1 MSKLV
6 PKLNL
11 NRTPQTADNGSLVY
25 AKNIKLNKD
34 GTIGPDYNF
43 IKANINWGSYTSFDK
58 QHPIVGYIVG
68 LNNKVYYFI
77 NYENIRKEF
86 NIGNSSSSVNNVS
99 KIIEYNEITDE
110 SKEINSSWTY
120 HNGTITGFVTTNH
133 TGEEILTICESSDDS
148 VEIPIKHINLSHP
161 EVEDESLYTQ
171 NPVIPITN
179 LHLEDTYS
187 KTIPNGV
194 YQFFVR
200 YKISDNFYTPWIPC
214 SKECFAGVSTKEN
227 TCSGSL
233 KYIDIKKDSSKS
245 FVFSVEHLFDNVAN
259 YESFQLGFILSH
271 DNEVVARIWKEFNF
285 NTNIIYFDYDKYNIK
300 EIDIDEFLKTNFELF
315 NVKNA
320 TFFRNKCYISNYKE
334 TDFNPQLQSYANNVR
349 IVLEK
354 DKVFDKNPEYTDVYF
369 NNTRL
374 VKDETLNAYTIF
386 DNIIYG
392 DSYTTFTQNSIIEDT
407 VKESEILKFSYIY
420 DYNLDPD
427 IAWINEATGV
437 IKFNN
442 LGSNYTRYLDYA
454 NGIPP
459 LHTQNNVNLVYTDEI
474 HPLEE
479 NNYKYYFHNK
489 WFIGSGHNVGELKAD
504 DKNFK
509 QQELINFTNEVINA
523 SKNYIN
529 NKAGNFLLTKFQIIT
544 NVTENVDVIIF
555 DDIVKSEIANINGK
569 AFNTENELNNYVNSF
584 IQGIVDGFVYN
595 GEEYLYKGSFAN
607 SRDSFSGTI
616 RGYVIEYTKVNI
628 TDEKAEYD
636 NNSSNTEQTII
647 LKATKTNYT
656 KTVYIKPNQ
665 SLFKKVT
672 ESDEKLVEVSPKQY
686 TSLMPFT
693 EYKFYIHYVKN
704 NGVIT
709 NGFEIPAEN
718 PKERICENYPNG
730 EISVIYPK
738 ISNVVIPDGYVAY
751 FISMSKIGNDICKLF
766 NRSIVTNEGKEYEIY
781 DCIEA
786 DLLLYNLNNKI
797 SVIDS
802 QGNLITSDAIYCSS
816 GCTNPMFMF
825 GNSGSV
831 IFELDESRRNITDT
845 DAWIQIINKKEH
857 IESHE
862 QLVRITP
869 YIKESDYSNYKHMNL
884 PSYLCEVYKIDKN
897 IKTNNKDAY
906 YFAGTEVYK
915 FTDSITTSIKIEH
928 ITDYI
933 NIRYTNSEYI
943 LSNFNLNYLTLTE
956 DVNNTIRSYKID
968 ETDES
973 ESAKTQIVKIVN
985 TLTSSD
991 IYELPQMYKEY
1002 TRKYFSIYNSKNI
1015 TKFTNTIRSSDTN
1028 TDEVYRNIF
1037 TFYAGDYYNVP
1048 CNRGPIVNMFS
1059 IADSIY
1065 VHCEHSLYKFSGNTS
1080 LSANNGEVQTK
1091 ETNVFDSGIK
1101 ELFDSEFGYGG
1112 IQSKTHSLISYFAYV
1127 FYDEYAKKIY
1137 YYGGENQLSCISDSI
1152 EKILD
1157 SYNILDIVFVDDY
1170 HNNRFF
1176 VNLKVSTKEEN
1187 SVIGNI
1193 CLSYSYLTKSFISI
1207 HDIDFI
1213 KGFCTR
1219 HNTYFLHTTNDDLR
1233 LPIHSVYRMTT
1244 NVVTVPKKSTIGVI
1258 GTIYTGLYRKSLISV
1273 PDLDNYCCIDVIFN
1287 DNYEIIK
1294 NIEKVS
1300 WVCSAIKSFIDN
1312 NYMAEENLEIYP
1324 GDIIQI
1330 YSDQC
1335 CSEKTTM
1342 CEHNVSV
1349 TTPVEEFIQN
1359 NEDYHYTKFVV
1370 GNGYDALNP
1379 NVYKYPR
1386 FNCGI
1391 WSLNY
1396 FRDIRN
1402 NEDKFNYGSAND
1414 KSLIYG
1420 KYFVIRF
1427 AFGIRNCKIENINI
1441 IANNYDKV

>member
-6 PKLNL
+6 PKLSL

-34 GTIGPDYNF
+34 GTIGPDYDF
-43 IKANINWGSYTSFDK
+43 IKANINWGTYTSFDK
-58 QHPIVGYIVG
+58 RHPVVGYIVG

-77 NYENIRKEF
+77 NYESIYRTGLITDNPVIQY
-86 NIGNSSSSVNNVS
+86 VS
-99 KIIEYNEITDE
+99 KIIEYNELTNK
-110 SKEINSSWTY
+110 SREINSSWTY

-148 VEIPIKHINLSHP
+148 LEIPIKHINLSHP

-171 NPVIPITN
+171 NPIIPITN
-179 LHLEDTYS
+179 LHLSDTYS

-200 YKISDNFYTPWIPC
+200 YKIADDFYTPWIPC
-214 SKECFAGVSTKEN
+214 SKECFAGVSNVED

-233 KYIDIKKDSSKS
+233 KYIDTKKDSSKS
-245 FVFSVEHLFDNVAN
+245 FIFEVEHLFDNTAN
-259 YESFQLGFILSH
+259 YESFQIGFILSH
-271 DNEVVARIWKEFNF
+271 DDEIVARTWKEFSF
-285 NTNIIYFDYDKYNIK
+285 NTNTIYFDYDKYNIK
-300 EIDIDEFLKTNFELF
+300 EIDIDEFLKTNFEIF

-334 TDFNPQLQSYANNVR
+334 TDFNPQLQSYANQVVVNLDTAK
-349 IVLEK
+349 I
-354 DKVFDKNPEYTDVYF
+354 FDKHPEYTDVYF
-369 NNTRL
+369 NN
-374 VKDETLNAYTIF
+374 VKLEYDNVLDTYTAIS
-386 DNIIYG
+386 DTAIYG
-392 DSYTTFTQNSIIEDT
+392 ENYTTFDSNETTENVID
-407 VKESEILKFSYIY
+407 ESNILEFSYIY
-420 DYNLDPD
+420 NYDIDPD
-427 IAWINEATGV
+427 LAWINKSEG
-437 IKFNN
+437 IIEFNN
-442 LGSNYTRYLDYA
+442 LGSDYTRYLGYA
-454 NGIPP
+454 NGIPS

-479 NNYKYYFHNK
+479 NDYKYFFHAK
-489 WFIGSGHNVGELKAD
+489 WFVGSGHSVGELKAD

-509 QQELINFTNEVINA
+509 QQELINFTNEVIET
-523 SKNYIN
+523 SKKYISS
-529 NKAGNFLLTKFQIIT
+529 KVGNILLTKFQLIPNNSPNIDIIT
-544 NVTENVDVIIF
+544 IEDVNTQSINNIKGIAF
-555 DDIVKSEIANINGK
+555 KSE
-569 AFNTENELNNYVNSF
+569 EELNNYILTF
-584 IQGIVDGFVYN
+584 MLGIANGFVYN
-595 GEEYLYKGSFAN
+595 STSEKYLYSTTLN
-607 SRDSFSGTI
+607 NYSGAFI
-616 RGYVIEYTKVNI
+616 GYYIEYSKIEV
-628 TDEKAEYD
+628 K
-636 NNSSNTEQTII
+636 NTEAEFEADSNNNPQKITI
-647 LKATKTNYT
+647 KAIRTNYSR
-656 KTVYIKPNQ
+656 TVNVEPKQ
-665 SLFKKVT
+665 SLFKTVS
-672 ESDEKLVEVSPKQY
+672 EQGEELVKVSPKQY

-704 NGVIT
+704 NGIIT
-709 NGFEIPAEN
+709 NGFEIPGD
-718 PKERICENYPNG
+718 KSYPAPG
-730 EISVIYPK
+730 ESYPSDGVNIIYPK
-738 ISNVVIPDGYVAY
+738 FSNITIPDGYVAY
-751 FISMSKIGNDICKLF
+751 FISMSKIGNDVCKLF
-766 NRSIVTNEGKEYEIY
+766 NRNVITIGNKSYEVY
-781 DCIEA
+781 DCLEA

-797 SVIDS
+797 TVIDNS
-802 QGNLITSDAIYCSS
+802 GTEIPSDAIYCSS

-825 GNSGSV
+825 GNSGS
-831 IFELDESRRNITDT
+831 IMFELSNNRQNITDT
-845 DAWIQIINKKEH
+845 DAWITVINKKEH
-857 IESHE
+857 IESNE
-862 QLVRITP
+862 QLIRITP
-869 YIKESDYSNYKHMNL
+869 YINTDSYSSFEDMNL
-884 PSYLCEVYKIDKN
+884 PSYLCRVYKINKN
-897 IKTNNKDAY
+897 IKLSNNTAY
-906 YFAGTEVYK
+906 YFAGTEAYK
-915 FTDSITTSIKIEH
+915 FSNVISDSIEIEKVDGALNISFTSP
-928 ITDYI
+928 
-933 NIRYTNSEYI
+933 EYI
-943 LSNFNLNYLTLTE
+943 LSNFNLNYLALTE
-956 DVNNTIRSYKID
+956 DVNNTIRTY
-968 ETDES
+968 TTNNTN
-973 ESAKTQIVKIVN
+973 KTQIVKIVN

-1002 TRKYFSIYNSKNI
+1002 TRKYFSIYNPKNI

-1157 SYNILDIVFVDDY
+1157 SYNILDIIFVDDY

-1176 VNLKVSTKEEN
+1176 VNLKVSTKEETPV
-1187 SVIGNI
+1187 SGNI

-1233 LPIHSVYRMTT
+1233 LPVHSVYRMTT
-1244 NVVTVPKKSTIGVI
+1244 DVVTVPKKSNIGVI

-1273 PDLDNYCCIDVIFN
+1273 PNFDNYCCIDVIFN
-1287 DNYEIIK
+1287 ENYEIIK

-1335 CSEKTTM
+1335 CSDKTVM
-1342 CEHNVSV
+1342 CEHNISV

-1396 FRDIRN
+1396 FRDIRS
-1402 NEDKFNYGSAND
+1402 NEDKFNYGTAND

-1441 IANNYDKV
+1441 IANNYEKV

>member
-43 IKANINWGSYTSFDK
+43 IKANINWGRYTSFDK
-58 QHPIVGYIVG
+58 QHPVVGYIVG

-77 NYENIRKEF
+77 NYENIKKEF
-86 NIGNSSSSVNNVS
+86 NIGNSSSGVNNVS
-99 KIIEYNEITDE
+99 KIIEYNELTDE

-120 HNGTITGFVTTNH
+120 HNGIITGFVTTNH

-214 SKECFAGVSTKEN
+214 SKECFAGVSTIEN
-227 TCSGSL
+227 TCNGSL
-233 KYIDIKKDSSKS
+233 KYIDTKKDSSKS

-259 YESFQLGFILSH
+259 YESFQIGFILSH
-271 DNEVVARIWKEFNF
+271 DDEIVARTWKEFSF
-285 NTNIIYFDYDKYNIK
+285 NTNKIYFDYDKYNIK
-300 EIDIDEFLKTNFELF
+300 EIDIDDFLKTNFELF

-334 TDFNPQLQSYANNVR
+334 TDFNPQFHNYANQVK
-349 IVLEK
+349 VELKKE
-354 DKVFDKNPEYTDVYF
+354 KVFEKHPEYTEVYF
-369 NNTRL
+369 NNILL
-374 VKDETLNAYTIF
+374 VKDDVLDSYTVFDNAIYGDNYTIF
-386 DNIIYG
+386 
-392 DSYTTFTQNSIIEDT
+392 TQNNITEESIKED
-407 VKESEILKFSYIY
+407 EILKFSYIY
-420 DYNLDPD
+420 NYSLDPD
-427 IAWINEATGV
+427 IAWINEAEGV
-437 IKFNN
+437 IEFNN
-442 LGSNYTRYLDYA
+442 LGSDYTRYIETIYKPYHA
-454 NGIPP
+454 ENGQ
-459 LHTQNNVNLVYTDEI
+459 LLRFTDEV

-479 NNYKYYFHNK
+479 IQYKDFFGRK
-489 WFIGSGHNVGELKAD
+489 WFVSSGQGIGWLVANDE
-504 DKNFK
+504 NFK
-509 QQELINFTNEVINA
+509 QQELINFTNEVVNA

-529 NKAGNFLLTKFQIIT
+529 SKSGNFLLTKFQLIT
-544 NVTENVDVIIF
+544 NNVENVDVVTFEDVNKFI
-555 DDIVKSEIANINGK
+555 IANINGK
-569 AFNTENELNNYVNSF
+569 AFNTENELTNYVNNV
-584 IQGIVDGFVYN
+584 IQGIINGFIYN
-595 GEEYLYKGSFAN
+595 GNEYLYKGSFSN
-607 SRDSFSGTI
+607 SETSFSGII
-616 RGYVIEYTKVNI
+616 RGYIIEYTKVNI
-628 TDEKAEYD
+628 TDEKTEYD
-636 NNSSNTEQTII
+636 NDSSNTEQTII

-672 ESDEKLVEVSPKQY
+672 DEELVKVSPKQY

-693 EYKFYIHYVKN
+693 TYKFYIHYVKN
-704 NGVIT
+704 NGIIT
-709 NGFEIPAEN
+709 NGFEIP
-718 PKERICENYPNG
+718 G
-730 EISVIYPK
+730 EYNFNSYTNDISIIYPSF
-738 ISNVVIPDGYVAY
+738 SNIVIPDGYVAY

-766 NRSIVTNEGKEYEIY
+766 NRSIVTNEGKEYEVY

-797 SVIDS
+797 TIINN
-802 QGNLITSDAIYCSS
+802 QGELITSDAIYCSS

-831 IFELDESRRNITDT
+831 IFELNENRRNITDT
-845 DAWIQIINKKEH
+845 DAWVQIINKKEH
-857 IESHE
+857 IEAHE
-862 QLVRITP
+862 QLIRITP
-869 YIKESDYSNYKHMNL
+869 YIKESSYSNYYRMNL
-884 PSYLCEVYKIDKN
+884 PSYLCEVCKIDKN
-897 IKTNNKDAY
+897 IKLANKDSY

-915 FTDSITTSIKIEH
+915 FTDAITTSIKIEH

-933 NIRYTNSEYI
+933 NIRYTDTEYV
-943 LSNFNLNYLTLTE
+943 LSNFNLNYLALTE
-956 DVNNTIRSYKID
+956 DVNNTIRSYKDD
-968 ETDES
+968 EDEDS
-973 ESAKTQIVKIVN
+973 STKTQIVKIVN

-1002 TRKYFSIYNSKNI
+1002 TRKYFSIYNPKNI
-1015 TKFTNTIRSSDTN
+1015 NKFTNTIRSSDTN

-1176 VNLKVSTKEEN
+1176 VNLKVSTKEETPV
-1187 SVIGNI
+1187 SGNI

-1233 LPIHSVYRMTT
+1233 LPVHSVYRMTT
-1244 NVVTVPKKSTIGVI
+1244 NVVTVPKKSAIGVI
-1258 GTIYTGLYRKSLISV
+1258 GTIYTGLYKKSLISV

-1294 NIEKVS
+1294 NIEKIS

-1342 CEHNVSV
+1342 CEHNISV